1 MDRMACVDLHSLPL
15 QLLLWRHR
23 DWRAH
28 PVAVVDRDKPQGI
41 ILWVN
46 ELARGSRILPGM
58 RYSAALSLDSELRAS
73 VVSDDEIEAGIALLT
88 ERLWCF
94 SPRVEPSSTNAGVF
108 WLDASG
114 ILPLYR
120 SYREWAE
127 RIRDE
132 LAAERFEAAIVVGFS
147 RFPSYAVARAT
158 SSDNGVIVFDSP
170 GAEIAQSRAVPI
182 DRLDFQPRLRDT
194 LNALGIER
202 VGQFID
208 LPASGIHRRFG
219 VAASELHRRARG
231 DAAPVFDPVPPS
243 EPLECRL
250 IFDHPEADLGRVM
263 ETITTHLSPL
273 MRVLHRRHEAL
284 AAVSLRLELD
294 DGSEVDETLEPAEPT
309 LDESQVVPLIRLR
322 LEGISLS
329 AGIGELEL
337 SIRGVAATSHQLDL
351 FDVPPRDLSA
361 ARRAL
366 ARIRARF
373 GDKAVMRARL
383 QDGHLP
389 EARFTWER
397 IEKLDVP
404 HPTETIDER
413 PLIRRYFPFP
423 VELPLRSRHEPD
435 GWVINLADGPVEEV
449 IGPHVVSGG
458 WWIREISRDY
468 YYVRT
473 RSGRWLWIYND
484 RRRRRWFLQGEVE

>member
-1 MDRMACVDLHSLPL
+1 MDRMACVDLHALPL

-23 DWRAH
+23 DWCAH
-28 PVAVVDRDKPQGI
+28 PVAVVDRDKPQGL

-73 VVSDDEIEAGIALLT
+73 IVSEDEIEAGIALLT

-94 SPRVEPSSTNAGVF
+94 SPRVEPSSSNAGVF

-120 SYREWAE
+120 SYRQWADL
-127 RIRDE
+127 IRND
-132 LAAERFEAAIVVGFS
+132 LAAERFEAVIVVGFS

-158 SSDNGVIVFDSP
+158 SSEKSVIVFDSP
-170 GAEIAQSRAVPI
+170 DQEVACCRAVPI

-202 VGQFID
+202 IGQFID
-208 LPASGIHRRFG
+208 LPAAGIRRRFG
-219 VAASELHRRARG
+219 AEASELHRRARG
-231 DAAPVFDPVPPS
+231 DAAPVFDPAPPP

-250 IFDHPEADLGRVM
+250 IFDQPEADLDRVM
-263 ETITTHLSPL
+263 EAITTHLSSL

-284 AAVSLRLELD
+284 ARVSLRLDLD
-294 DGSEVDETLEPAEPT
+294 DGSHVAETLEPAEPT
-309 LDESQVVPLIRLR
+309 LDESQVVSLIRLR

-329 AGIGELEL
+329 AGIGELVL
-337 SIRGVAATSHQLDL
+337 AIRGIAATSRQLDL
-351 FDVPPRDLSA
+351 YDAPPRDLSA

-366 ARIRARF
+366 ARVRAKF

-383 QDGHLP
+383 QEGHLP
-389 EARFTWER
+389 EARFAWER
-397 IEKLDVP
+397 LDNLDVP
-404 HPTETIDER
+404 HPTETVAER
-413 PLIRRYFPFP
+413 PLVRRYFPFP

-484 RRRRRWFLQGEVE
+484 RRRRRWFMQGEVE